1 MLASSVSVKVNNLS
15 NSPFTH
21 RVNQAQ
27 QERTAVV
34 DVDGSYLYRKYRSL
48 TEAGVQVSLPAC
60 PSVPL
65 TGWNPVNEET
75 CQAIAPSIPR
85 VTSGK
90 QIDCCVYI
98 HCDKWPFFCCCV
110 GLVYTYLA
118 GHVGRTGDQGAF
130 RALAHGYTHWS
141 SGRLEEMDVNTN
153 HPEYCH
159 VQCTMT
165 PSMKSIPYHIYLLL
179 GRDGELATICSA
191 TCECAAGYVVFCC
204 YTCIPSLPLPFPPI
218 YLLIRHTASTYA

>member
-27 QERTAVV
+27 LEGTAVV

-48 TEAGVQVSLPAC
+48 TEAGVQVSLPVC

-85 VTSGK
+85 VTSGVTV
-90 QIDCCVYI
+90 IN
-98 HCDKWPFFCCCV
+98 
-110 GLVYTYLA
+110 GLVLLLCRF
-118 GHVGRTGDQGAF
+118 GV
-130 RALAHGYTHWS
+130 
-141 SGRLEEMDVNTN
+141 
-153 HPEYCH
+153 
-159 VQCTMT
+159 
-165 PSMKSIPYHIYLLL
+165 YLLSGSCWAHWRPRSFQSFGSWFYSL
-179 GRDGELATICSA
+179 
-191 TCECAAGYVVFCC
+191 VF
-204 YTCIPSLPLPFPPI
+204 
-218 YLLIRHTASTYA
+218 R